1 MKKQTKIIA
10 AVVAL
15 AVVLGLLLGLYFA
28 TRPETQDGAKSFTV
42 VVVHANGESK
52 EFDYRS
58 DEKYVGTVLIEDGL
72 IEGAEGQWG
81 MYISHVDGERAVYEE
96 DGAYWA
102 LYVGEEYAT
111 NGVELTPI
119 EDGATYKLVYTPA

>member
-10 AVVAL
+10 AAVAL
-15 AVVLGLLLGLYFA
+15 VVVLGLLLGLYFA
-28 TRPETQDGAKSFTV
+28 TRPDTQDGTKSFTV

-58 DEKYVGTVLIEDGL
+58 DEEYVGTVLIEDGL

-102 LYVGEEYAT
+102 LYIGEEYAT

>member
-15 AVVLGLLLGLYFA
+15 VVVIGLLLGLYFA
-28 TRPETQDGAKSFTV
+28 TRPETQDGAKAFTV

-58 DEKYVGTVLIEDGL
+58 DEEYVGTVLIEDGL

-111 NGVELTPI
+111 NSVELTPI

>member
-1 MKKQTKIIA
+1 
-10 AVVAL
+10 
-15 AVVLGLLLGLYFA
+15 
-28 TRPETQDGAKSFTV
+28 
-42 VVVHANGESK
+42 
-52 EFDYRS
+52 
-58 DEKYVGTVLIEDGL
+58 
-72 IEGAEGQWG
+72 